1 MRNGLERTKK
11 LRQGSC
17 YKKLEQAARCWQLYL
32 ILLVPLAYLIIFHY
46 VPMVGV
52 QIAFKDYTPAKGIWG
67 SAFVG
72 FKYFLRFFKS
82 YQFKNVIRNTL
93 VVSLYQ
99 IAVCTPAPIILALL
113 INTAENKI
121 FKKAAQTITYLP
133 HFISVVVLIGM
144 VNQIFNPISGIYASI
159 YEMFF
164 HVKAPN
170 ILGIPK
176 AFYHIYVWS
185 EVWQNTGWAS
195 IIYVAA
201 LTNSDPSLHEAA
213 QIDGASRFKRMIYID
228 LPIIVPT
235 MTILLIMKCGHIMSV
250 GYTKT
255 LLMQNNFNIS
265 YSEVISTYVY
275 KIGLGSNGN
284 YSYGTAVD
292 LFNSVINL
300 ILICTVNFISKKA
313 GEESLW

>member
-1 MRNGLERTKK
+1 MDTKTRFSN
-11 LRQGSC
+11 LIRRIVQ
-17 YKKLEQAARCWQLYL
+17 RRQLYY
-32 ILLVPLAYLIIFHY
+32 LLALPLLYLIIFHY
-46 VPMVGV
+46 VPMFGI

-67 SAFVG
+67 SDWAG

-82 YQFKNVIRNTL
+82 YQFWGIIRNTL
-93 VVSLYQ
+93 TVSLYQ
-99 IAVCTPAPIILALL
+99 IAISTPMPIILALL
-113 INTAENKI
+113 INSAECKW
-121 FKKAAQTITYLP
+121 FKKTVQTVTYVP

-144 VNQIFNPISGIYASI
+144 LNQLFNPISGIYGNL

-164 HVKAPN
+164 HEAAPN

-176 AFYHIYVWS
+176 AFYHTYVWT
-185 EVWQNTGWAS
+185 EIWQNTGWSS

-201 LTNSDPSLHEAA
+201 LSSADPSLHEAA
-213 QIDGASRFKRMIYID
+213 QIDGASRFKRMIHID
-228 LPIIVPT
+228 LPVIIPT

-255 LLMQNNFNIS
+255 LLMQNSFNIS

-275 KIGLGSNGN
+275 KVGLGTNGN

-292 LFNSVINL
+292 LFNSVVNL
-300 ILICTVNFISKKA
+300 ILIYTVNFISKKV